1 MVKSA
6 KIENGIAVN
15 IIVGELEGYVPCPD
29 YVGIGWRDV
38 SGGWVEPVTA
48 TVEPAPLEQLRAK
61 MSISPV
67 QLRQRLRAAGLLADV
82 IALTTQDDDLS
93 DWFEYA
99 TSIERLHPAVAAV
112 AAQLE
117 KDDAWLDD
125 FFTWQLE

>member
-1 MVKSA
+1 MRSA
-6 KIENGIAVN
+6 ILDDNGFVVN
-15 IIVGELEGYVPCPD
+15 VIVGELVGAIPCPD

-48 TVEPAPLEQLRAK
+48 TVEPPPMEQLRAK

-99 TSIERLHPAVAAV
+99 TSIERLHPAVAVV
-112 AAQLE
+112 AAQFG
-117 KDDAWLDD
+117 KDDAWLDA
-125 FFTWQLE
+125 FFLGDLM